1 MVNWFLTRVPRLFKL
16 GKHSLFNKQW
26 WDTCERINEDPCFT
40 SKPKISSKW
49 KRNVNVRATRKLM
62 EDLHDNGLGNGFL
75 DMTPKAQ
82 VIKETTDKMDF
93 KFKNVCSAKDTVKKV
108 KR

>member
-1 MVNWFLTRVPRLFKL
+1 
-16 GKHSLFNKQW
+16 
-26 WDTCERINEDPCFT
+26 
-40 SKPKISSKW
+40 
-49 KRNVNVRATRKLM
+49 M

-75 DMTPKAQ
+75 DMTSKAQ